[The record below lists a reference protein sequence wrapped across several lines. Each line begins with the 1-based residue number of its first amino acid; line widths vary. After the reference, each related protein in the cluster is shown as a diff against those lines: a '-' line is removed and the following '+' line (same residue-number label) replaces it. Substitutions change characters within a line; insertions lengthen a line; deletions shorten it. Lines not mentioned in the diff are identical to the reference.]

1 MTKKIYIGLWFILGM
16 SACSTVQMPPI
27 DDAYHWPDKTV
38 SATSTTPTTPAN
50 RNTSENSTEPS
61 VSQTSQASSETPK
74 MEYINVQDT
83 TITVRIKK

>member
-38 SATSTTPTTPAN
+38 SATSTTPAN
-50 RNTSENSTEPS
+50 KNTSENSTEPT
-61 VSQTSQASSETPK
+61 VPPTPQASSETPK